1 MAEDATKSMAKLQL
15 DEETG
20 EMVSKAEL
28 KKRQQKRAKKAA
40 QERARQEKAAAGPAP
55 AAPKPAAKQEEQPL
69 DPDAM
74 FKQGFL
80 HDVYDDRP
88 VKNVVTRFPPE
99 PNGYL
104 HIGHAKAIA
113 VNFGFAKHHGGVCY
127 LRYDDT
133 NPEKEEEQYFTAI
146 QDVVRWLGF
155 EPFKITYSSDNFEK
169 LYQMAEKLISLGKAY
184 VCACNDVE
192 IKLQRGGEKGAQ
204 PRYRCEHAEQTVD
217 DNLTKFRDM
226 RAGKYKPKEV
236 FLRMKQDIT
245 DGNPQMWDLAAYRIK
260 TDTPTTGQA
269 GTGRSTRPTTLHT
282 ACATASR
289 ASRTPFARPISY
301 EWLNKS
307 LEVYEPMQREY
318 GRLNL
323 TGTVLSK
330 RKILKLVEEKIV
342 RDWDDPRLYTLIA
355 IRRRGLGVTTN
366 ITTIPTHRFEQ
377 TIRKYLEKTVPRLMM
392 VLDPVPLVIEDAE
405 PVDVQLPFSPKDPK
419 MGHHTVKFTPTI
431 YIDRSDFREED
442 NKDFFRLAPGK
453 TVGLL
458 NAPFPVKAT
467 SFTKDEATGKVTE
480 IRGVFDKETKKAKT
494 YIQWVGTEGS
504 RKVEARIHNA
514 LFKSEKPD
522 DAEGGFLND
531 LNPDSEVI
539 YPDAMIE
546 AGFDEVK
553 RRAPW
558 PEAAGESELGKE
570 DQRATD
576 DKIVLNRIVSLKE
589 DAGKKHMEPML
600 GLVKTVSDSIQIANG
615 VLATLTTNEDKTRAA
630 LDPFMLATD
639 VADYLVRKGVSFRE
653 THHISGRCVAKSE
666 ETGIPVNELSYEQMK
681 AIDPRFEK
689 DISEAFNYDASVER
703 RSAKGGTS
711 NSSVME
717 QIKVLREMLG

>member
-260 TDTPTTGQA
+260 TDTPHHRTGWDWKIYPTYDFTHCLCDSFEGITHSLCTTEFI
-269 GTGRSTRPTTLHT
+269 L
-282 ACATASR
+282 SR
-289 ASRTPFARPISY
+289 VSY

-355 IRRRGLGVTTN
+355 IRRRGVPPGAILEFVNELGVTTN

-558 PEAAGESELGKE
+558 PEAAGESELGKGGPE
-570 DQRATD
+570 SVRFQAMRVAYFAMDSDSTD

-589 DAGKKHMEPML
+589 DAGKK
-600 GLVKTVSDSIQIANG
+600 Q
-615 VLATLTTNEDKTRAA
+615 
-630 LDPFMLATD
+630 
-639 VADYLVRKGVSFRE
+639 
-653 THHISGRCVAKSE
+653 
-666 ETGIPVNELSYEQMK
+666 
-681 AIDPRFEK
+681 
-689 DISEAFNYDASVER
+689 
-703 RSAKGGTS
+703 
-711 NSSVME
+711 
-717 QIKVLREMLG
+717 